1 MVKSDLNSCN
11 YKINYKSKKPE
22 IETSIKT
29 HVTCENIDVLSSCY
43 VLQFDIIVNMMMK
56 AAMQLFKNT

>member
-29 HVTCENIDVLSSCY
+29 HARTHVTCDVLSSCY
-43 VLQFDIIVNMMMK
+43 VLQFDINEHDDESSN
-56 AAMQLFKNT
+56 AAF

>member
-29 HVTCENIDVLSSCY
+29 HVTCDVLSSCY
-43 VLQFDIIVNMMMK
+43 VLQFDINEHDDESSN
-56 AAMQLFKNT
+56 AAF